1 MRSRRIFPAAAD
13 DETDRR
19 RPPDDPV
26 KRFALVPVNRNSASM
41 PELEYQGLNIRAWL
55 SQNSSHV
62 QEQVIP

>member
-41 PELEYQGLNIRAWL
+41 PELEYQGLNIRA
-55 SQNSSHV
+55 
-62 QEQVIP
+62 